1 MDPLIKDQELARS
14 YLRGERDGELFGQP
28 EQSRV
33 VAPKGSVQDLHT
45 KAAQHGILKIHGQR
59 GLTATGGL
67 KLLSVI
73 GSDLQD
79 FPTYEQV
86 IS

>member
-14 YLRGERDGELFGQP
+14 YLRGERDEELFDQQ
-28 EQSRV
+28 EHSRV
-33 VAPKGSVQDLHT
+33 IAPKGSVQDLHL
-45 KAAQHGILKIHGQR
+45 KASLHGILKIHGQR

-67 KLLSVI
+67 KLIGVI